1 MPKVLIVG
9 DDMTGVNSSAVLL
22 SRQGL
27 RCATFF
33 DLDLYTP
40 EEGKNLDVV
49 VVSTDSRSI
58 AAQEAYDRVDK
69 AMKKLYDSSVQL
81 VNKRMDSTLRGNIGP
96 ELKAILDNVPKGTM
110 ALMVPVFPTS
120 GRVCIGGYLMVNQ
133 VPLEQTI
140 VAKDPKNPI
149 TTSKV
154 VPLVAKQMDE
164 PVGFIE
170 LSTVLQG
177 SEAVKKAILQYNDE
191 GVRVVVI
198 DATTNETVADIAKAA
213 KETGLP
219 IVAVDPGPFTSAMT
233 AEVVEMEEAR
243 GQKVFLTVGSVSD
256 NTRRQMEDI
265 RLKYAHHLVN
275 VSVLDLI
282 DDAKRET
289 EIERVVQEICV
300 NPDAYEV
307 LGVTTTCWECDVI
320 DLGKVAAE
328 KGTTQDEISQ
338 RISKGLARITVRV
351 IEELGDCIGGL
362 FTSGGDVTVAV
373 CDALQA
379 ICIEVKDE
387 ILPLAVY
394 GRLHKGIFDKH
405 PIVTKGGLI
414 GDDTA
419 ISKCVDYLLIK
430 LSNESYAKK
439 N

>member
-154 VPLVAKQMDE
+154 VPLVAQQLDE

-213 KETGLP
+213 KATGLP

-282 DDAKRET
+282 DDAKREA

-300 NPDAYEV
+300 NQDAYEV

-328 KGTTQDEISQ
+328 QGTTQDEISQ

-394 GRLHKGIFDKH
+394 GRLHKDIFDKH

>member
-33 DLDLYTP
+33 DLDLYTQ
-40 EEGKNLDVV
+40 EEGENLDVV

-177 SEAVKKAILQYNDE
+177 S
-191 GVRVVVI
+191 
-198 DATTNETVADIAKAA
+198 
-213 KETGLP
+213 
-219 IVAVDPGPFTSAMT
+219 
-233 AEVVEMEEAR
+233 
-243 GQKVFLTVGSVSD
+243 
-256 NTRRQMEDI
+256 
-265 RLKYAHHLVN
+265 
-275 VSVLDLI
+275 
-282 DDAKRET
+282 
-289 EIERVVQEICV
+289 
-300 NPDAYEV
+300 
-307 LGVTTTCWECDVI
+307 
-320 DLGKVAAE
+320 
-328 KGTTQDEISQ
+328 
-338 RISKGLARITVRV
+338 
-351 IEELGDCIGGL
+351 
-362 FTSGGDVTVAV
+362 
-373 CDALQA
+373 
-379 ICIEVKDE
+379 
-387 ILPLAVY
+387 
-394 GRLHKGIFDKH
+394 
-405 PIVTKGGLI
+405 
-414 GDDTA
+414 
-419 ISKCVDYLLIK
+419 
-430 LSNESYAKK
+430 
-439 N
+439 